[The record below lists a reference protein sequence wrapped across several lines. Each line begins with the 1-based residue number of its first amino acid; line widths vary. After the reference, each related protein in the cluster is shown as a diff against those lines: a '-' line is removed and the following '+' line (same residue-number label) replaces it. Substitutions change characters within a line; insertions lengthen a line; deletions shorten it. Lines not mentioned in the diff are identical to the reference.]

1 METASNHLCE
11 LLKPCCLE
19 KISKSVV
26 SEILIM
32 IINIMFF
39 SIVIESIAII
49 IFSII
54 KYFYPSFGVCE
65 TEETCTIPT
74 QNTNE
79 VPNQNVLPKS
89 STSSKSKISDI
100 FSKSNIITSYDFNF

>member
-19 KISKSVV
+19 KISKSVI

-39 SIVIESIAII
+39 SILIETITII

-54 KYFYPSFGVCE
+54 KYFYPSFGVREEDTTCHIPNHEQKE
-65 TEETCTIPT
+65 TTIP
-74 QNTNE
+74 
-79 VPNQNVLPKS
+79 VPVKSGNLPKS
-89 STSSKSKISDI
+89 QLSDLFKKSDI
-100 FSKSNIITSYDFNF
+100 FSDYNFHF